1 MQYLAPLV
9 ERALD
14 GSVSSP
20 LRGTVAIDVGG
31 GAVLRVQ
38 VAAPACRVVAEDG
51 AADARIAVTWA
62 RFLEVLEAETDPDR
76 ILAQASSSVSGS
88 RSLASEVMRLL
99 ARVEL
104 RAVVQAKDDVA
115 WQLRVN
121 LEAMPA
127 EEIRTFVRTRYAQEL
142 SPSGDAQALISE
154 VVDLFRRGPRL
165 VDPVRATLPDPMRVS
180 RLDIDPGALLDAYRR
195 VKATLP
201 SVENTCWGCGS
212 SEGGPCGPSCRRL
225 ATGWSLQSDDGNHLR
240 GMFGGPGAQAESKWN
255 VKTAACIGAF
265 SDLVDSIPGCCRARL
280 KVYRPGY
287 QTGHA
292 IHTDAGSIVRA
303 IVPIVAI
310 EGPALSVE
318 PYPGAYARDLLLHSY
333 SVSEPG
339 HLYRFPTW
347 YQHCGRN
354 PERDQERAFILISQ
368 EVDDETAWQ
377 ATA

>member
-9 ERALD
+9 EKALD
-14 GSVSSP
+14 GSVSPP
-20 LRGTVAIDVGG
+20 LSGRVVIEVGR
-31 GAVLRVQ
+31 GAVLSVQ
-38 VAAPACRVVAEDG
+38 VAAPACRVLAEDG
-51 AADARIAVTWA
+51 NADARITVTWA

-76 ILAQASSSVSGS
+76 ILAQASTSVSGS

-104 RAVVQAKDDVA
+104 RAVVQAKDDTA

-121 LEAMPA
+121 MEAMSID
-127 EEIRTFVRTRYAQEL
+127 EIRAFVRTRYGREL
-142 SPSGDAQALISE
+142 SPGADAQELISE
-154 VVDLFRRGPRL
+154 VVDLFRRGARL
-165 VDPVRATLPDPMRVS
+165 VDDVRAKLPDPMRVS
-180 RLDIDPGALLDAYRR
+180 RLDVDPGALLEAYRR

-225 ATGWSLQSDDGNHLR
+225 ATGWSLQSDDGNYLR
-240 GMFGGPGAQAESKWN
+240 GMFGGPGARAESEWN

-265 SDLVDSIPGCCRARL
+265 SDLVDSIPGCCRARI

-303 IVPIVAI
+303 IVPIVAT

-333 SVSEPG
+333 SVSESG
-339 HLYRFPTW
+339 CMYQFPTW

-354 PERDQERAFILISQ
+354 PERDKERAFILISQ
-368 EVDDETAWQ
+368 EVDDATAWD